1 MFKSTYSKEEV
12 KYLISES
19 IQTVKD
25 EFIKYINSLQQKNK
39 LLEDAIEQMK
49 LEQKNAL
56 NNKFYSIRSDIDEI
70 TDTIKTISN
79 KVDLINE
86 KLENTTSKLN
96 NKIDICSINIIR
108 VEKDLIENI
117 DYNLA
122 NVQRNIGYKIND
134 LEELV
139 NSKK

>member
-12 KYLISES
+12 QDLISKS
-19 IQTVKD
+19 MQSVKD
-25 EFIKYINSLQQKNK
+25 ELVQYIHSLEKKNI
-39 LLEDAIEQMK
+39 LLEETIDLMK

-56 NNKFYSIRSDIDEI
+56 NNKFYSIQSDIDQL
-70 TDTIKTISN
+70 TDTVKTISN

-108 VEKDLIENI
+108 IEKDLIENI

-122 NVQRNIGYKIND
+122 NVQRNIGYKING

>member
-1 MFKSTYSKEEV
+1 MLKSTYSKEETQT
-12 KYLISES
+12 LISNS
-19 IQTVKD
+19 IKIIKD
-25 EFIKYINSLQQKNK
+25 ELVQYIHSLEKKNI
-39 LLEDAIEQMK
+39 LLEETIYQMK

-56 NNKFYSIRSDIDEI
+56 NNKFYSIRTDIDEL
-70 TDTIKTISN
+70 TDIIKIISN
-79 KVDLINE
+79 KVDLNTKE
-86 KLENTTSKLN
+86 FENTTSKLN
-96 NKIDICSINIIR
+96 NKIEICSINIIR
-108 VEKDLIENI
+108 AEKDLIENI

>member
-12 KYLISES
+12 QDLISNS

-25 EFIKYINSLQQKNK
+25 ELVQYIHSLEKKNQ
-39 LLEDAIEQMK
+39 LLEKTIEQMK

-56 NNKFYSIRSDIDEI
+56 NNKFYSIQSDIDQL
-70 TDTIKTISN
+70 TDTVKTISN
-79 KVDLINE
+79 KVDLTIEN
-86 KLENTTSKLN
+86 LVNTTSKLN

-108 VEKDLIENI
+108 IEKDLIENI

>member
-12 KYLISES
+12 QDLISNS
-19 IQTVKD
+19 IQSVKD
-25 EFIKYINSLQQKNK
+25 ELIQYIQSLEKKNQ
-39 LLEDAIEQMK
+39 LLEETIDQMK

-56 NNKFYSIRSDIDEI
+56 NNKFYSIRSDIDEL
-70 TDTIKTISN
+70 TDTIKIISN
-79 KVDLINE
+79 KVDLNTKE
-86 KLENTTSKLN
+86 FENTTNKLN
-96 NKIDICSINIIR
+96 NKIDICSINIIK
-108 VEKDLIENI
+108 VESDLIENI

-122 NVQRNIGYKIND
+122 NVQRNITYKINE